1 MREQG
6 SLHSS
11 HHPLSLSRA
20 RVLAFVIPVLLAFL
34 LRFPL
39 LAQRPMHCDE
49 AVHAAKFGT
58 LLEQGRYEYSTV
70 DYHGPTLYYLTL
82 LPAKLLG
89 AAYYKDV
96 SEVTLRVVPAT
107 AGLLLVAAHVFLIPY
122 IGFPAAFCAALL
134 AAISPAMVYY
144 SRYYIHESLFVLL
157 TYCGMLSAFR
167 YSRHGGSAW
176 AISSGLCLGLM
187 YATKETVIIAGT
199 CMVLAAV
206 LLLSSRKV
214 RGETPLRI
222 IVPGKHL
229 VLAAAAAILTAVL
242 LFSSFLS
249 HPGGIV
255 DSVLAYRTYFWRGS
269 GHATLHEHPW
279 HYYLNLL
286 LYFRAKGGP
295 VWTEGLIAALAIV
308 GSVAAFRKGV
318 PRMDPNVPR
327 FLVLYTLLMVVIY
340 SLIPYKVPW
349 NLLGFLHGMVL
360 LAGLGA
366 VWLTRVLRRPAAR
379 GAVVVLLAAAALHLG
394 WQAWACS
401 FRYEADPCNPWVY
414 AHTGKDVYIMI
425 RQLEGLARA
434 YPEKLSMPIQ
444 IISRENLWPLPWY
457 LRRFPAVHWWNGV
470 SDSAPSAPVM
480 LITPDMEPALVRKL
494 YELPPPGQREM
505 YVSIFDRYV
514 ELRPQVEL
522 RGYAA
527 KSLWDEYQRLDTNPD
542 ALLKEVGK

>member
-1 MREQG
+1 MQKQG

-11 HHPLSLSRA
+11 HHPRSLSRA
-20 RVLAFVIPVLLAFL
+20 RVLAFVMPVLLAFL

-89 AAYYKDV
+89 YAYYKDI

-144 SRYYIHESLFVLL
+144 SRYYIHESLFVLF
-157 TYCGMLSAFR
+157 TCFCMLSAFR

-187 YATKETVIIAGT
+187 YATKETVIISGT
-199 CMVLAAV
+199 CMVLAAI

-214 RGETPLRI
+214 RGQTPLRI
-222 IVPGKHL
+222 IVPGRHL
-229 VLAAAAAILTAVL
+229 VWAAVAAMLTAVL

-249 HPGGIV
+249 HSSGIV

-269 GHATLHEHPW
+269 GHATFHEHPW

-286 LYFRAKGGP
+286 LYFRANGGP
-295 VWTEGLIAALAIV
+295 IWTEGLIAALAIV
-308 GSVAAFRKGV
+308 GSVAAFTKGV
-318 PRMDPNVPR
+318 PGMNSNVPR
-327 FLVLYTLLMVVIY
+327 FLALYTLFMVVIY
-340 SLIPYKVPW
+340 SLIPYKAPW

-366 VWLTRVLRRPAAR
+366 VWLIRILRRPAAR
-379 GAVVVLLAAAALHLG
+379 GAVVVLLAAAAFHLG

-414 AHTGKDVYIMI
+414 GHTGKDVFVMVG
-425 RQLEGLARA
+425 QLEGLARA

-457 LRRFPAVHWWNGV
+457 LRRFSAVQWWNGV
-470 SDSAPSAPVM
+470 SDSATSAPVI

-505 YVSIFDRYV
+505 YMSIFDRYI
-514 ELRPQVEL
+514 EDMDSL
-522 RGYAA
+522 AA
-527 KSLWDEYQRLDTNPD
+527 TFD
-542 ALLKEVGK
+542 AIKPPEEA